1 MESCQTVAR
10 YTSDYLSPRGRERE
24 TERERERQGEREAE
38 RERGRDGERERE
50 RESTRNPLIIDSVYS
65 SLCDVCEKESHE
77 QSLCLYGS
85 LPLSGSFR
93 L

>member
-1 MESCQTVAR
+1 MFTFLRQKPREVKEGERDR
-10 YTSDYLSPRGRERE
+10 YRERA
-24 TERERERQGEREAE
+24 RERERQGERD
-38 RERGRDGERERE
+38 RRERERE